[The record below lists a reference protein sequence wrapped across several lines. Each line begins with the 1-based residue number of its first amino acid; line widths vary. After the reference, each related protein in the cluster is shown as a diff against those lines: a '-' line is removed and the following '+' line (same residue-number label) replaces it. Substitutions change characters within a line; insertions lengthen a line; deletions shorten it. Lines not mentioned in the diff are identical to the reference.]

1 MQLKEAGRNLTPN
14 VAYKFT
20 YYSQLAHA
28 KGFYHCCTQ
37 LLEIDHFFFFF
48 FFFFQIYDVG
58 ERRAIALLYT
68 DIKTDIIPTLK
79 QLRKEQHEV
88 LSSI

>member
-28 KGFYHCCTQ
+28 KGFYHCRTQ
-37 LLEIDHFFFFF
+37 LLEIDHFFFLFLFF
-48 FFFFQIYDVG
+48 FFKFMMSANEG
-58 ERRAIALLYT
+58 LLPYF
-68 DIKTDIIPTLK
+68 IPTLK
-79 QLRKEQHEV
+79 QTLYRH
-88 LSSI
+88 